1 MEAQTERF
9 HCSGG
14 HSTPHG
20 IFFIANTNIYICW
33 GAGRLFFYPP
43 FKATVSESEDL
54 PCYPLLLLHRPL
66 WDFHFLFASDESK
79 IIFIQPQ
86 IKRAREEGIFL
97 KLYGSKIID
106 TQPPQKNFSPTCMA
120 GPRGAG
126 RLGVAAE
133 GGAKPIVFYFTSYFT
148 QNVCFV
154 LATSEFISNFIS
166 QNVYLFSF
174 LPAPPESW
182 DSLRSTL
189 I

>member
-33 GAGRLFFYPP
+33 GAGRLFFYPQ
-43 FKATVSESEDL
+43 FKATAGESEDL
-54 PCYPLLLLHRPL
+54 PCYALRLLHRPL
-66 WDFHFLFASDESK
+66 WDSRFLFVSDESK

-97 KLYGSKIID
+97 KLYRSKIID
-106 TQPPQKNFSPTCMA
+106 TQPPKKNFSPTCMA

-133 GGAKPIVFYFTSYFT
+133 GGAKPIVFYCPQSFSGGGLYF
-148 QNVCFV
+148 
-154 LATSEFISNFIS
+154 
-166 QNVYLFSF
+166 
-174 LPAPPESW
+174 
-182 DSLRSTL
+182 
-189 I
+189 

>member
-66 WDFHFLFASDESK
+66 WDFRFLFVSDESK

-86 IKRAREEGIFL
+86 IKRAREEGIFP
-97 KLYGSKIID
+97 KLLLNLYESKMIF
-106 TQPPQKNFSPTCMA
+106 TQPPKKTSAQPVWQDLAEQVVSELLLK
-120 GPRGAG
+120 
-126 RLGVAAE
+126 GV
-133 GGAKPIVFYFTSYFT
+133 PSLSYF
-148 QNVCFV
+148 
-154 LATSEFISNFIS
+154 ISHLTLPKMY
-166 QNVYLFSF
+166 VSF
-174 LPAPPESW
+174 
-182 DSLRSTL
+182 
-189 I
+189 